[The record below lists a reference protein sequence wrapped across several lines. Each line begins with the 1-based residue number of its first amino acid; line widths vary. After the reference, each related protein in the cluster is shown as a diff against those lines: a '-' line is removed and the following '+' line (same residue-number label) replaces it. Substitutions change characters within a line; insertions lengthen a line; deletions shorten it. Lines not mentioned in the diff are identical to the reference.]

1 MQCHLFGLLVE
12 MEHGE
17 VALCEHSFEELLGVL
32 LLFLLCLDHG
42 KLVSELLDAVIFVG
56 FSICPG
62 VLFF

>member
-1 MQCHLFGLLVE
+1 MKSHLLCLLVE

-32 LLFLLCLDHG
+32 LLFLLCLGHG
-42 KLVSELLDAVIFVG
+42 ELVSELLDAVIFVG
-56 FSICPG
+56 LAIRPG

>member
-1 MQCHLFGLLVE
+1 MKGHLFGLLVE

-32 LLFLLCLDHG
+32 LLFLLCLGDG
-42 KLVSELLDAVIFVG
+42 ELVAKLLDAVIFVG
-56 FSICPG
+56 LAICPG